1 MLFRSHQHAWDF
13 RDAPLV
19 YKAFLGNQLKQDGVQ
34 LKWLAPTDL
43 FMEVGAELAG
53 GDRFPGGG
61 NNKNG
66 VGGRSLFGHLGGDIG
81 ESTAWKLGLAR
92 LTTRPEARSYD
103 DADSTGTTV
112 SNAFSGRS
120 SLWSLGGVLKWAPA
134 GNSTV
139 TNFKLQGEY
148 FRRRQNGALTFDSA
162 GATGATATDSYD
174 TSQSGWYLQG
184 VYQFMPRW
192 RAGLRHDRLS
202 SGGVN
207 LGAGLLANVATFDY
221 KPTRNAAMLDWS
233 PSEFSRLRLQFG
245 RDQSLQGVTDRQVFL
260 QYIYSLGAH
269 GAHKF

>member
-1 MLFRSHQHAWDF
+1 MCSSDLGAHALFAR
-13 RDAPLV
+13 
-19 YKAFLGNQLKQDGVQ
+19 
-34 LKWLAPTDL
+34 
-43 FMEVGAELAG
+43 
-53 GDRFPGGG
+53 
-61 NNKNG
+61 
-66 VGGRSLFGHLGGDIG
+66 LGGDIG
-81 ESTAWKLGLAR
+81 AGGAYRVGLSTLRTSPQAASINDIDLATGTSVVNR
-92 LTTRPEARSYD
+92 FTGDTRIDGAHFVFKYAPNGNSYD
-103 DADSTGTTV
+103 
-112 SNAFSGRS
+112 
-120 SLWSLGGVLKWAPA
+120 
-134 GNSTV
+134 